1 MSADSETI
9 LGALAV
15 DYWKLLRS
23 FERLASET
31 PIEKSA
37 RLQAQARFSAGRLSA
52 HLEACGLQL
61 ATFEGQP
68 ISAELPV
75 VAINADEFEGQL
87 GVIVE
92 STIEPAVVAGT
103 RIVSVGRVVAAAGG
117 V

>member
-1 MSADSETI
+1 MSADAETI

-23 FERLASET
+23 FERLASDA
-31 PIEKSA
+31 PAEKSA
-37 RLQAQARFSAGRLSA
+37 RLQAQARFSAVRLSA

-61 ATFEGQP
+61 VTFEGQQ
-68 ISAELPV
+68 IAAEIPV
-75 VAINADEFEGQL
+75 IAINADEFDGQS

-92 STIEPAVVAGT
+92 STIEPAVVAGS
-103 RIVSVGRVVAAAGG
+103 RIVSVGRVVAAVGG